1 MEELMNKNN
10 NYLTGTVSSAFVR
23 LFLRTAQDYGIAP
36 TDALNACSVNH
47 GVIDNRLARVD
58 ANDFEA
64 MMRWLITRAGDDSF
78 GFNSARYVAP
88 GAFGLVGY
96 LIMNCQSGGE
106 ALRLVPKYE
115 ALIGNL
121 GTTELSEGKNIV
133 SIRWNCY
140 CRDDLVR
147 PHLIDEYLATTVE
160 YSRWVTGRDDIAP
173 IRIYF
178 EHKAPSAETL
188 ERYQRYFRCE
198 LIFDSGVNVMEF
210 DASLMDLSIRH
221 PDPTLLKTLQEQ
233 AEKQHQELQ
242 RCDPVVIQVRSTLQ
256 AMMERTIP
264 RRERV
269 ASQLGMSERTLQR
282 RLLEADSSYQ
292 QILDDLRLELSQD
305 WLISKDWSVSDIAL
319 RLGFTEPRSFQRRF
333 KTWTGISPGEFRRR
347 ELSNALEETN
357 RQVRSA

>member
-1 MEELMNKNN
+1 MNKNN
-10 NYLTGTVSSAFVR
+10 NYVPGTVSSAFVR

-36 TDALNACSVNH
+36 TDVLNACSVNH
-47 GVIDNRLARVD
+47 GVLDNRLARVE
-58 ANDFEA
+58 ACDFEA
-64 MMRWLITRAGDDSF
+64 MMRWMITKAADPEF
-78 GFNSARYVAP
+78 GFKSARYVAP

-106 ALRLVPKYE
+106 AFRLVPRYE

-121 GTTELSEGKNIV
+121 GTTDLAEGEHIV
-133 SIRWNCY
+133 SVRWNCY
-140 CRDDLVR
+140 CRDPLVR

-160 YSRWVTGRDDIAP
+160 YARWVTGRDDIAP

-178 EHKAPSAETL
+178 EHKAPPAETL
-188 ERYQRYFRCE
+188 ERYQEYFRCE

-210 DASLMDLSIRH
+210 DASLMDLPIRH

-242 RCDPVVIQVRSTLQ
+242 QCDPVVIQVRSTLQ
-256 AMMERTIP
+256 NMMERTIP

-282 RLLEADSSYQ
+282 RLLEAESSYQ
-292 QILDDLRLELSQD
+292 QILDELRLELSQE
-305 WLISKDWSVSDIAL
+305 WLTTKEWSVSDIAL

-347 ELSNALEETN
+347 EVNSSMEQSA

>member
-1 MEELMNKNN
+1 MNKNN
-10 NYLTGTVSSAFVR
+10 NYLPGSVSSAFVR

-36 TDALNACSVNH
+36 TDALDACSINH
-47 GVIDNRLARVD
+47 GVLDNRLARIESS
-58 ANDFEA
+58 DFEA
-64 MMRWLITRAGDDSF
+64 LMRWMITRSTDPLF

-106 ALRLVPKYE
+106 AIRLVPKYE

-121 GTTELSEGKNIV
+121 GTTELAEGEHVV
-133 SIRWNCY
+133 SIRWNCF
-140 CRDDLVR
+140 CRDPLVR

-160 YSRWVTGRDDIAP
+160 YARWVTGRDDIAP

-178 EHKAPSAETL
+178 EQKKPPQRTL
-188 ERYQRYFRCE
+188 EHYQEYFRCE
-198 LIFDSGVNVMEF
+198 LIFDAGVNVMEF
-210 DASLMDLSIRH
+210 DASLMELPIRH
-221 PDPTLLKTLQEQ
+221 PDPALLHTLQEQ

-256 AMMERTIP
+256 NMMERTIP

-282 RLLEADSSYQ
+282 RLLEAGSSYQ
-292 QILDDLRLELSQD
+292 QILDDLRLELAQD
-305 WLISKDWSVSDIAL
+305 WLVTKEWSVSDIAL

-333 KTWTGISPGEFRRR
+333 KSWTGTSPGEFRRK
-347 ELSNALEETN
+347 ETTEQAPQA
-357 RQVRSA
+357 RTA